1 MYPGMD
7 TASNYSG
14 GNPKKNSE
22 AHKTSGYIILLNKF
36 VQTKLTCT
44 YFVVLCINLFT
55 DKIIVLPI
63 TLENK

>member
-22 AHKTSGYIILLNKF
+22 AHKTSGYFILQNKF
-36 VQTKLTCT
+36 
-44 YFVVLCINLFT
+44 FVM
-55 DKIIVLPI
+55 K
-63 TLENK
+63 K

>member
-22 AHKTSGYIILLNKF
+22 AHKTSGYFIL
-36 VQTKLTCT
+36 
-44 YFVVLCINLFT
+44 
-55 DKIIVLPI
+55 
-63 TLENK
+63 